1 MFDRSAQRSPNE
13 TKSTSLPHLVHDLAP
28 GEYAEVEQSS
38 WGAFRST
45 DSTVSTGGLGP
56 CCGIVVYDP
65 NSQLA
70 SVGHIA
76 CLSVE
81 HALVEE
87 MIGFIKSTSPE
98 PASLAVTIAG
108 LAPIEGGVRSEEEAE
123 QLRKQIVERFVDL
136 GVRAESIRTEWAG
149 EDTALTV
156 DIELNTGEVRI
167 SSIDLSEEPDL
178 FI

>member
-1 MFDRSAQRSPNE
+1 MIARSPDSSPKE
-13 TKSTSLPHLVHDLAP
+13 TNSPSLPHLVHDLEP

-45 DSTVSTGGLGP
+45 DSEVTTGGLGP

-65 NSQLA
+65 NSKIA

-108 LAPIEGGVRSEEEAE
+108 LAPIEGGVRTGEEAE
-123 QLRKQIVERFVDL
+123 NLRQQIVERFASL
-136 GVRAESIRTEWAG
+136 GVRTESIRTAWAD
-149 EDTALTV
+149 EDTALTI
-156 DIELNTGEVRI
+156 DIELHTGEVRI